1 MYIMYVLGKF
11 SEGLAQFFGEC
22 QAVSLEIKWW
32 CGGEW
37 LDGECCSKWNV
48 HLYRSKDPT
57 EYFGYGIGPSQ
68 INNEFN
74 CREILTAFQEL
85 YMHIL
90 CMYIYIYLYKW
101 AYCKYISLCQLYDST
116 SIILFRILCRLV
128 TPSNE
133 LLGVAIPHYKSKYY
147 LLTTLSW

>member
-1 MYIMYVLGKF
+1 MYTYDVYMYIMYVLGKF
-11 SEGLAQFFGEC
+11 SEGLAQFFAEY

-48 HLYRSKDPT
+48 DLYKSKDPT
-57 EYFGYGIGPSQ
+57 EYFGYRIGPSQ

-85 YMHIL
+85 YI
-90 CMYIYIYLYKW
+90 YIYIRTYYV
-101 AYCKYISLCQLYDST
+101 CIYIY
-116 SIILFRILCRLV
+116 I
-128 TPSNE
+128 
-133 LLGVAIPHYKSKYY
+133 
-147 LLTTLSW
+147 